1 MKALGEQVTQEGIV
15 YWTGGACALHYGWRE
30 VTIGIDLQ
38 AEPEPRGF
46 FRAIASLKDDLDINV
61 ELASPDLFIPVPS
74 NWQDRSPF
82 IIRFGKI
89 NYYHYDFYSQALSK
103 MERGHSRDWVDVE
116 GMFRHQ
122 LIEKRLL
129 WTRCLETETFLIRYP
144 AVDPTVYRKRVEQFC
159 LNS

>member
-1 MKALGEQVTQEGIV
+1 
-15 YWTGGACALHYGWRE
+15 

-46 FRAIASLKDDLDINV
+46 FEAIASLKDGLDINV

-103 MERGHSRDWVDVE
+103 MERGYLRD
-116 GMFRHQ
+116 
-122 LIEKRLL
+122 
-129 WTRCLETETFLIRYP
+129 
-144 AVDPTVYRKRVEQFC
+144 
-159 LNS
+159 